1 MPMSST
7 KRTRKLGRG
16 VDGAQAD
23 AKLGR
28 GVDGAQADAKLGRGV
43 DGAQAD
49 AATASVAAI
58 AATMLRG
65 VRACERLA
73 L

>member
-7 KRTRKLGRG
+7 KRTRKLGR
-16 VDGAQAD
+16 V
-23 AKLGR
+23 
-28 GVDGAQADAKLGRGV
+28 V

-58 AATMLRG
+58 AAELAS
-65 VRACERLA
+65 VNRLA
-73 L
+73 VKGEVGHDDEVLRRLRILLAAPTL